1 MHYTR
6 GQITERIKEMN
17 GGGASDK
24 EYRFKDSQDAWRKVR
39 VWFVPEVAKGE
50 VELKPVE
57 FEDEDIPF

>member
-1 MHYTR
+1 
-6 GQITERIKEMN
+6 
-17 GGGASDK
+17 
-24 EYRFKDSQDAWRKVR
+24 